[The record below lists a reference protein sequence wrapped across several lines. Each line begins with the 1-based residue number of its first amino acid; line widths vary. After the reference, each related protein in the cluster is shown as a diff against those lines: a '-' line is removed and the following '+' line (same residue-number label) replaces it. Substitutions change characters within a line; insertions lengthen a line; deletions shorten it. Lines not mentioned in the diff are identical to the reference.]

1 MKKNI
6 YFVLVLILSVLFI
19 TNSVHAIS
27 LFSAQ
32 DIAKKYTQGNEMVD
46 LYSQQTIFCDNNSYF
61 VIPINNSLGEQS
73 FFVPISFTTGDVVIS
88 SNNNNNF
95 DLLQTAYILKQLSY
109 SNSKNYLTTQL
120 TDKIANSISVL
131 NSKKSRLEGI
141 IAGDYPVSI
150 KQNVTVTKNKLSS
163 LINILTE
170 LNTNLSKLLKKQQ
183 DFLYSPDCVSTS
195 GLLESFGNSFNGYKD
210 LTKASLDYINS
221 VENITKVVVS
231 DNTMN
236 DSKKRA
242 LMDYVAVPSNLNSD
256 IGLIH
261 DSLSSTFGFYNN
273 IIINSSGD
281 TGRKKIQLMIDNLIS
296 RRDYV
301 TVKALLGDFD
311 PDFPKY
317 NNLNSVISTILNPDY
332 KIYWKDQDDVDILDQ
347 LYSQIK
353 ELQSNSEYT
362 KEIPKIRLAKSKSKT
377 ILEQGFMESQDTTN
391 YYIYYIISAI
401 VIVLLAFFFLF
412 KFKKKDKKKKEDSS
426 GFDVVDSD
434 DLLN

>member
-1 MKKNI
+1 MRKNI
-6 YFVLVLILSVLFI
+6 YLILVLILSVLFI
-19 TNSVHAIS
+19 ANSVHAIS

-73 FFVPISFTTGDVVIS
+73 FFIPISFITGGVVIS
-88 SNNNNNF
+88 NNNNNNF

-120 TDKIANSISVL
+120 TDKIYTSISVL
-131 NSKKSRLEGI
+131 NSKKSRLDGI
-141 IAGDYPVSI
+141 LAGDYPVLV
-150 KQNVTVTKNKLSS
+150 KQKVTITKNKLSS
-163 LINILTE
+163 LVNTLTE
-170 LNTNLSKLLKKQQ
+170 LNKNLSKLLKKQQ
-183 DFLYSPDCVSTS
+183 NFLYSPDCVSSS
-195 GLLESFGNSFNGYKD
+195 GLLQSFGNSFDGYKD
-210 LTKASLDYINS
+210 LTKLSLDYINS

-231 DNTMN
+231 DNTMD

-256 IGLIH
+256 VGLIH

-296 RRDYV
+296 RKDYV
-301 TVKALLGDFD
+301 TVKALLGNFD
-311 PDFPKY
+311 SDFPKY

-332 KIYWKDQDDVDILDQ
+332 KIYWKDQDDVDILNQ

-353 ELQSNSEYT
+353 DLQSNSKYT
-362 KEIPKIRLAKSKSKT
+362 KEVPKIRLAKSKAKT
-377 ILEQGFMESQDTTN
+377 ILEQGFVESQNTTN
-391 YYIYYIISAI
+391 YYIYYLISAI
-401 VIVLLAFFFLF
+401 VIILLTFFFLF
-412 KFKKKDKKKKEDSS
+412 KFKKKGKKKEDSNK
-426 GFDVVDSD
+426 FRVVDSD
-434 DLLN
+434 DILN